1 MRVLFIGDIVGRK
14 ARNFA
19 QEKIVELRGQLQ
31 LDAVIVNVENAAG
44 GFGVTPSICDD
55 FFSAGADVL
64 TTGNHIWDKRE
75 IISYISK
82 SDRLLRP
89 LNMIKG
95 TPGLGLTIV
104 KVNAGNVG
112 VANIMTNLFM
122 TRTDPVFE
130 KLPDIVNYLKLNEN
144 VDFSLVDVHGEASSE
159 KMAIANALD
168 GDVSAVVGTH
178 THVPTADHQI
188 LEKGT
193 AYITDVGM
201 SGDYD
206 SIIGMNKDEALN
218 RFLYPNNKKTRLEV
232 SLGEPTL
239 CAVVIESNDNG
250 LSKSI
255 NPLRLGGK
263 LEQAFL
269 RT

>member
-19 QEKIVELRGQLQ
+19 QKKIVELKDQLQ

-95 TPGLGLTIV
+95 TPGLGMTII
-104 KVNAGNVG
+104 KVNTGTIG

-122 TRTDPVFE
+122 TRTEPVFE
-130 KLPDIVNYLKLNEN
+130 KIPDILKYMKLNEN
-144 VDFSLVDVHGEASSE
+144 VNFSLVDVHGEASSE

-168 GDVSAVVGTH
+168 GKVSAVVGTH

-201 SGDYD
+201 SGDYN
-206 SIIGMNKDEALN
+206 SVIGMEKEAAIS
-218 RFLYPNNKKTRLEV
+218 RFQYPNNKQPRLTV
-232 SLGEPTL
+232 ADGPPTL
-239 CAVVIESNDNG
+239 CGVVINTKKNG
-250 LSKSI
+250 LAESI
-255 NPLRLGGK
+255 KPIRIGGVIDNIGI
-263 LEQAFL
+263 
-269 RT
+269 

>member
-1 MRVLFIGDIVGRK
+1 MKVLFIGDIVGRR
-14 ARNFA
+14 ARNYA
-19 QEKIVELRGQLQ
+19 QEKIIELKTKLK
-31 LDAVIVNVENAAG
+31 LDAIIVNVENSAG

-55 FFSAGADVL
+55 FFRVGADVL

-89 LNMIKG
+89 MNMIEG
-95 TPGLGLTIV
+95 TPGLGITKV
-104 KVNAGNVG
+104 KVKAGTIG

-122 TRTDPVFE
+122 SKSDPVFD
-130 KLPDIVNYLKLNEN
+130 KIPLIINDLKLTIN
-144 VDFSLVDVHGEASSE
+144 VDFSLIDVHGEASSE
-159 KMAIANALD
+159 KMAIGFALD
-168 GDVSAVVGTH
+168 GNVSAVVGTH

-188 LEKGT
+188 LENGT

-201 SGDYD
+201 SGDYN
-206 SIIGMNKDEALN
+206 SIIGMNKNDALK
-218 RFLYPNNKKTRLEV
+218 RFMYPNKKKMRLEV
-232 SLGEPTL
+232 SSGEPTL
-239 CAVVIESNDNG
+239 CGVVIETDTNG

-263 LEQAFL
+263 LEQTSL
-269 RT
+269 V

>member
-1 MRVLFIGDIVGRK
+1 MKVLFLGDIVGRS
-14 ARNFA
+14 ARNSA
-19 QEKIVELRGQLQ
+19 QKKIVELKEKLK

-55 FFSAGADVL
+55 FFNAGADVL

-75 IISYISK
+75 IITYISK
-82 SDRLLRP
+82 TDRLLRP
-89 LNMIKG
+89 MNMIEG

-104 KVNAGNVG
+104 KVKNGTIG
-112 VANIMTNLFM
+112 VANLMTNLFM
-122 TRTDPVFE
+122 SKSEPVFD
-130 KLPDIVNYLKLNEN
+130 KIPLIINNLKLTIN

-159 KMAIANALD
+159 KMALGFALD
-168 GDVSAVVGTH
+168 GNVSAVVGTH
-178 THVPTADHQI
+178 THIPTADHRI

-201 SGDYD
+201 SGDYN
-206 SIIGMNKDEALN
+206 SVIGMNKNDALK
-218 RFLYPNNKKTRLEV
+218 RFMYPYEKKSRLEV
-232 SLGEPTL
+232 ASGVPTL
-239 CAVVIESNDNG
+239 CGVVIETNTNG

-263 LEQAFL
+263 LEQ
-269 RT
+269 TSSK

>member
-19 QEKIVELRGQLQ
+19 QKKIVELKDQLQ

-95 TPGLGLTIV
+95 TPGLGMTII
-104 KVNAGNVG
+104 KVNTGTIG

-122 TRTDPVFE
+122 ARTDPVFE
-130 KLPDIVNYLKLNEN
+130 KIPDIVKYLKLNEN
-144 VDFSLVDVHGEASSE
+144 VNFSLVDVHGEASSE

-168 GDVSAVVGTH
+168 GEVSAVVGTH

-188 LEKGT
+188 LDKGT

-201 SGDYD
+201 SGDYN
-206 SIIGMNKDEALN
+206 SVIGMEKEAAIS
-218 RFLYPNNKKTRLEV
+218 RFQYPNNKHPRLTV
-232 SLGEPTL
+232 ADGPPTL
-239 CAVVIESNDNG
+239 CGVVINSKKNG
-250 LSKSI
+250 LADSI
-255 NPLRLGGK
+255 KPIRIGGVIDNIGI
-263 LEQAFL
+263 
-269 RT
+269 